1 MNFLNWPVFWAGMA
15 AAVLGPLL
23 INLLNRRRVQTIEF
37 SSVMF
42 LRDLRKTR
50 MRRLQL
56 RRWLLLVIRTLMV
69 ALAAMAFARPT
80 LKGGVFAGLGSRA
93 HTTAVVAFDRSGS
106 MALET
111 SNGSAYERARLR
123 VQDIFGLLGEGDDV
137 IGLPFSGSAKP
148 VAEPASADFGRVK
161 AQMEALPVSSAGTD
175 ATLAL
180 TEALSALRQG
190 ENLNREIYLVSDL
203 RREGFVK
210 TVAPPAAPDD
220 AAVTLYVVDV
230 SEEGAFDFGVEDVKI
245 GQEMI
250 EVGSPFS
257 MSAVIAN
264 YTDRP
269 ADRLLVSLFVDGRRV
284 SQAEATLPA
293 GGSTTVS
300 FIATVESAG
309 AHSGFVEI
317 SADDNP
323 LNNRRFFALTI
334 PDELRILLSSD
345 YPAGR
350 SAARLALAPVP
361 RPDARLKITE
371 ADTDALLGENV
382 FDYDCVIITEWRKPS
397 QAIVDQLLRYVR
409 SGGGVFIAPSVDA
422 DTSAWDDMI
431 AVPHFGL
438 HLGPNPELPD
448 PERYFVWDRLDWDHP
463 IWSVYKDVRRD
474 RIPEVRWYSIYR
486 TTGTPLGQSLAD
498 FSGGRQSISEVHLD
512 AGKLIVSW
520 APPNAPY
527 TDLPLRSSFVP
538 FMHRL
543 AEYLA
548 ADLTERRGEFLV
560 GEPILREPAAAVGT
574 EADIQLITPDQIVE
588 RPSVEWA
595 GRRIKV
601 RVGPRELPGVYTLA
615 DGERP
620 IDVFS
625 VNVDPAESQP
635 EKISRDELERR
646 WEGYN
651 LVFVSPAESLEGV
664 VNQTR
669 YGTEVRRA
677 FLWAV
682 MVLFLLEMIVA
693 GTRRREIPDTVP
705 SSPTARGQIMTAD

>member
-23 INLLNRRRVQTIEF
+23 ISLLNRRRVKTIAF

-56 RRWLLLVIRTLMV
+56 RRWLLLIIRTLIV

-80 LKGGVFAGLGSRA
+80 LKSGVFAGLGSRA
-93 HTTAVVAFDRSGS
+93 RTTAVIALDRSAS

-111 SNGSAYERARLR
+111 ANGSAYERAQLR
-123 VQDIFGLLGEGDDV
+123 VGEIFGLLGEGDDV
-137 IGLPFSGSAKP
+137 IGLPFAGPAAP
-148 VAEPASADFGRVK
+148 VAETPTADFGRVGGQLK
-161 AQMEALPVSSAGTD
+161 DLPVSSSGTD
-175 ATLAL
+175 AGLAM
-180 TEALSALRQG
+180 TEALKALRTG
-190 ENLNREIYLVSDL
+190 DNLNREIYMISDL
-203 RREGFVK
+203 RREGFVN
-210 TVAPPAAPDD
+210 TVVPPATPDD
-220 AAVTLYVVDV
+220 AAATIYVIDV
-230 SEEGAFDFGVEDVKI
+230 SEEGAFDFGVDEVRVGD
-245 GQEMI
+245 ELI
-250 EVGSPFS
+250 EVGSPFT

-284 SQAEATLPA
+284 SQSEAALPG
-293 GGSTTVS
+293 GGSATVS
-300 FIATVESAG
+300 FTATVESAG
-309 AHSGFVEI
+309 THTGFVEI

-323 LNNRRFFALTI
+323 LNNRRYFALSI
-334 PDELRILLSSD
+334 PDEIRILLASD
-345 YPAGR
+345 YPSGR
-350 SAARLALAPVP
+350 SAARLALSPKP
-361 RPDARLKITE
+361 QTDARKKITE
-371 ADTDALLGENV
+371 VDSDALLGENF
-382 FDYDCVIITEWRKPS
+382 FDYDCVIVTEWRRPA
-397 QAIVDQLLRYVR
+397 QAVIDHLLRYIR
-409 SGGGVFIAPSVDA
+409 SGGGVFAAPSADA
-422 DTSAWDDMI
+422 DTTAWNDLI
-431 AVPHFGL
+431 AVPYFGL
-438 HLGPNPELPD
+438 RLGPNPNPPD
-448 PERYFVWDRLDWDHP
+448 PERYFVWDRLNWDHP

-486 TTGTPLGQSLAD
+486 TTGQALGQSLAD
-498 FSGGRQSISEVHLD
+498 FSGGRQSISETHLD

-548 ADLTERRGEFLV
+548 ADLTERRGDFLV
-560 GEPILREPAAAVGT
+560 GEPILREPAAAVGSG
-574 EADIQLITPDQIVE
+574 ADIQLITPDQIVE

-595 GRRIKV
+595 GRRIKAL
-601 RVGPRELPGVYTLA
+601 VGPRDLPGVYTLA
-615 DGERP
+615 DGDRP
-620 IDVFS
+620 VDVFS
-625 VNVDPAESQP
+625 VNIDPKESKP
-635 EKISRDELERR
+635 EKIDRDELQRR

-682 MVLFLLEMIVA
+682 MALFLLEMIVA
-693 GTRRREIPDTVP
+693 GTRRREIPDSGNP
-705 SSPTARGQIMTAD
+705 AMAPRGQVAAAD